1 MTGTL
6 HKSPCTFIIIPDLIL
21 RLTSQ
26 NNCLNHGT
34 ASKEM
39 IIHGQIY
46 ILYITLHKQTLQG
59 DYRRL

>member
-6 HKSPCTFIIIPDLIL
+6 HKCLCTFIIISDLIL

-26 NNCLNHGT
+26 NNCLSHGA

-46 ILYITLHKQTLQG
+46 LCKDSDLQV
-59 DYRRL
+59 